1 MKQEINPYTSS
12 SLTSKYPVPK
22 YRVLTFECG
31 GSVIV
36 YAIPKEQTRA
46 SDTGSIPS
54 CFANAIMA
62 GIKIVVLTVLLVKI
76 RWLNTVIKIKV
87 IATRE

>member
-46 SDTGSIPS
+46 R
-54 CFANAIMA
+54 C
-62 GIKIVVLTVLLVKI
+62 V
-76 RWLNTVIKIKV
+76 
-87 IATRE
+87 